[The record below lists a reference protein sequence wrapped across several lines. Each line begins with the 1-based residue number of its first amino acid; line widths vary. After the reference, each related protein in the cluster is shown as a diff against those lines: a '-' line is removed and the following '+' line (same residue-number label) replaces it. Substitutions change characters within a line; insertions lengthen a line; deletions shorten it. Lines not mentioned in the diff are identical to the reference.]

1 VAAEPGDVARKATL
15 QEAVR
20 VGTISGVTLRDD
32 MTSVIEALFD
42 IRRDVS
48 RIVTLMEEESDG
60 EQGDEEENS

>member
-1 VAAEPGDVARKATL
+1 L

-60 EQGDEEENS
+60 EQGDEEEDS